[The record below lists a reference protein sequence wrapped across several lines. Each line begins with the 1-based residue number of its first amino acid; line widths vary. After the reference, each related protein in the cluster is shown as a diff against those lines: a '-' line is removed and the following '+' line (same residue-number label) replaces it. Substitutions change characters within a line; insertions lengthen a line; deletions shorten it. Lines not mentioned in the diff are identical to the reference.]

1 MGKGL
6 LISFDKEN
14 FKINADVV
22 EINDSDNVELFQ
34 DLINAHIIDIV
45 SLDDTFDIV
54 VDDEGFLI
62 EGNHV
67 FSLNITDNELKLAGD
82 LLILKKQMTPEG
94 ISLVGMEA
102 GEAFNMLMKLKGNLN
117 LIGFTEA

>member
-1 MGKGL
+1 L

-34 DLINAHIIDIV
+34 DLINANIIDIV

-54 VDDEGFLI
+54 VDDEGLLI

-67 FSLNITDNELKLAGD
+67 FSLNITENELQLAGN

-94 ISLVGMEA
+94 VSLIGMEA
-102 GEAFNMLMKLKGNLN
+102 GEAFNMLMKLKGNLR
-117 LIGFTEA
+117 LIGFTGV